1 MREGFADVPA
11 AAGQISGCNPGERGC
26 SMQSPL
32 FTSPANSPIPGPVP
46 LLSLHLASPV
56 CATKSVCL
64 ATRAQLFGG
73 FLLVGHCLSPRSLAL
88 SSSRLLSG
96 PAITS
101 RDARMGLASTFRWD
115 SSPLCAL
122 LDRRVPVATRPLG
135 WHEREQPIPRW
146 DPAAFLPALR
156 DVRARVDAGILWL
169 CARRDPRTEVI

>member
-1 MREGFADVPA
+1 
-11 AAGQISGCNPGERGC
+11 
-26 SMQSPL
+26 MQSPL

-101 RDARMGLASTFRWD
+101 RDARMGFGVDVPLGFVTS
-115 SSPLCAL
+115 LCASRSPGP
-122 LDRRVPVATRPLG
+122 RR
-135 WHEREQPIPRW
+135 HEAPRLARAR
-146 DPAAFLPALR
+146 AAYSTNGTQQRSSLPALR